1 MVKSLSIDLRER
13 VVAAVDEGVS
23 CHEAAR
29 RFGVSA
35 SSAIRWVS
43 AWRSTGSI
51 APKPMGGDRR
61 SHYLEQYAE
70 LILGAVEE
78 QVDITIVELQSL
90 LKKHDVV
97 ASYGAVWNLLDRHD
111 LTFKKRPPT
120 LPNRTARTSQKPV

>member
-13 VVAAVDEGVS
+13 VVAAVCEGVS

-35 SSAIRWVS
+35 SSAIRWVA

-61 SHYLEQYAE
+61 SHTLEQYAG

-78 QVDITIVELQSL
+78 QVDMTIVELQSL
-90 LKKHDVV
+90 LREHGVV

-111 LTFKKRPPT
+111 LTYKKRQPT
-120 LPNRTARTSQKPV
+120 PRNRNG